1 MLRICLHLGFVLKLM
16 RWWKYNNDNKMF
28 AYSHR
33 HQMKFSNSFVEGIFK
48 CIKFVYAFSTF
59 LIKIIIITIVFNTRD
74 KVRQR
79 VQCTHD
85 LMRTQSHVN
94 PQNET
99 ITILWKQQHN
109 DNSTAGWQCL
119 LHYSIHSFEMKKS
132 SGQFNLFAY
141 QMHCCHFHTMAV
153 AF

>member
-1 MLRICLHLGFVLKLM
+1 MLIRTATK
-16 RWWKYNNDNKMF
+16 WN
-28 AYSHR
+28 
-33 HQMKFSNSFVEGIFK
+33 FSNSFAERIFK
-48 CIKFVYAFSTF
+48 SIKFVYAFSTF

-99 ITILWKQQHN
+99 ITILWRQRHN

-119 LHYSIHSFEMKKS
+119 FYYSIHSFEMKKS
-132 SGQFNLFAY
+132 FGQFNLFVY
-141 QMHCCHFHTMAV
+141 QMHCCHFHTMAHCV
-153 AF
+153 TVHFKVKYLRAIILRIYMHLAT